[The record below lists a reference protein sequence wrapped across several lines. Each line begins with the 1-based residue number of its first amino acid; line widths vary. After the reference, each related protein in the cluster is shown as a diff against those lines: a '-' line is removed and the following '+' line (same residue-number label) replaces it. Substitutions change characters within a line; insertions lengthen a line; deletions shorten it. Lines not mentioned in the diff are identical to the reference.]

1 VATEREVYD
10 ALTGKGFSMAQAAGI
25 MGNIQNESG
34 YNQEA
39 VGDGG
44 TSFGL
49 VQWHVPG
56 YPFAPGL
63 VTGNLDADLSRQM
76 GYIVQ
81 ASHGV
86 DMRGSAEAVA
96 GAWASQF
103 ERCVGCQPGGA
114 QYASRVANAGRIFTQ
129 AQTGKWPGGP
139 GQPGGPG
146 PGPGPG
152 GTGSPPGVS
161 SPGLLQEL
169 GNVWGIPFNFWT
181 SAAAPVTGIV
191 TATEDVAQALAG
203 ISNVFAEIQHLIG
216 AIAWFF
222 VPSHIVRVISF
233 ILGVPL
239 VGFGIFNLTRTG
251 QPYSIK
257 APVVGDVPA
266 SGGNLAPAIGIA
278 EVTAGSILLFIA
290 FHNLPAT
297 VVDLP
302 SLLTFV
308 QESVAQPGGSNG
320 GGGTA

>member
-25 MGNIQNESG
+25 MGNIQNESS

-39 VGDGG
+39 VGDSGQ
-44 TSFGL
+44 SFGL
-49 VQWHVPG
+49 VQWYTPS

-63 VTGNLDADLSRQM
+63 VTGNLAVDLANQM
-76 GYIVQ
+76 GHIVT

-86 DMRGSAEAVA
+86 NMGGDAAQVA
-96 GAWASQF
+96 GNWAAQF
-103 ERCVGCQPGGA
+103 EKCVGCQPGGA
-114 QYASRVANAGRIFTQ
+114 QYQSRVANAARIFNQ
-129 AQTGKWPGGP
+129 AKTGSWPSGPGVPGGP
-139 GQPGGPG
+139 TPGGPG
-146 PGPGPG
+146 PGTPA
-152 GTGSPPGVS
+152 GVS
-161 SPGLLQEL
+161 APGLMQEL
-169 GNVWGIPFNFWT
+169 GSVWGFPFNFWQST
-181 SAAAPVTGIV
+181 ASQVTGIV

-203 ISNVFAEIQHLIG
+203 ISNVFSEFQHLIG

-222 VPSHIVRVISF
+222 VPSHIVRVLCF
-233 ILGVPL
+233 MLGVPL

-251 QPYSIK
+251 QPYSMK
-257 APVVGDVPA
+257 VPVVGDMPA

-302 SLLTFV
+302 SLLTFA
-308 QESVAQPGGSNG
+308 QSAVANP
-320 GGGTA
+320 GGGTTPQ

>member
-10 ALTGKGFSMAQAAGI
+10 ALVGKGFSMAQAAGI
-25 MGNIQNESG
+25 MGNIQNESTF
-34 YNQEA
+34 NQEA
-39 VGDGG
+39 IGDGG
-44 TSFGL
+44 QSFGL
-49 VQWHVPG
+49 VQWYTPS
-56 YPFAPGL
+56 YPFAPSL
-63 VTGNLDADLSRQM
+63 VTGHLAADLANQM
-76 GYIVQ
+76 DHIVN

-86 DMRGSAEAVA
+86 SMGGSAETVA
-96 GAWASQF
+96 GNWASQF
-103 ERCVGCQPGGA
+103 ERCVGCQPGGP
-114 QYASRVANAGRIFTQ
+114 QWSSRVANAGRIFTQ
-129 AQTGKWPGGP
+129 AKTGHWPTGP
-139 GQPGGPG
+139 GTPGGPG
-146 PGPGPG
+146 PNPPPTPG
-152 GTGSPPGVS
+152 TPPGVS

-203 ISNVFAEIQHLIG
+203 ISNVFSMVQSLFG

-233 ILGVPL
+233 VLGVPL
-239 VGFGIFNLTRTG
+239 VGFGIFNLSRTG
-251 QPYSIK
+251 QPYSMK
-257 APVVGDVPA
+257 LPVVGAEVPA

-278 EVTAGSILLFIA
+278 EVTAGAVLLFIA

-308 QESVAQPGGSNG
+308 QQEIAKPGAKG
-320 GGGTA
+320 GGGIQ